1 MRYKLSY
8 VEGYRNG
15 YIYCGFSLLSLFVS
29 YWTFEVCCDLKYK
42 DWFRRMEVLNEWF

>member
-15 YIYCGFSLLSLFVS
+15 YIYCGFSLLSLYVS
-29 YWTFEVCCDLKYK
+29 LWASEVCCDLKIK
-42 DWFRRMEVLNEWF
+42 DWISSLEVLNG